1 MALVHDYR
9 EGERTLKCA
18 PVLDAD
24 IAAENEKTEKE
35 KGGKGEEKGGKG
47 EEKERKKVDGEG
59 HQGGIKWEEGYTRLK
74 KGERPLEL
82 VGVRK
87 G

>member
-1 MALVHDYR
+1 MALIHDYR
-9 EGERTLKCA
+9 EGERILKGA

-24 IAAENEKTEKE
+24 IAAENEKTER
-35 KGGKGEEKGGKG
+35 EKGGKG

-59 HQGGIKWEEGYTRLK
+59 HQGGIKGEEGYTRLK